1 MAARGYLLA
10 AACAVAMAATA
21 PSGQARAQDY
31 LDCRLDFAMEGWSI
45 FYKTA
50 SGNGTVSCSNGQR
63 MAVRIEAR
71 GGGLSVGKS
80 RIDDGAGVFSGV
92 RSIREVLGGY
102 VSAEAHAGAV
112 RSANAQVVTKG
123 PVSLALSGTG
133 DGWDLGV
140 AFGSFRITE
149 R

>member
-10 AACAVAMAATA
+10 AACAVALAAAA
-21 PSGQARAQDY
+21 PVGQARAQD
-31 LDCRLDFAMEGWSI
+31 LSCRLDFTMSGWSI

-50 SGNGTVSCSNGQR
+50 SGTGTVSCSNGQR
-63 MAVRIEAR
+63 MAVQIETR
-71 GGGLSVGKS
+71 GGGLSIGRS

-92 RSIREVLGGY
+92 HSINEVLGGY

-140 AFGSFRITE
+140 AFGSFRISQ

>member
-10 AACAVAMAATA
+10 AACAVALAAAA
-21 PSGQARAQDY
+21 PVGQARAQD
-31 LDCRLDFAMEGWSI
+31 LSCRLDFTMSGWSI

-50 SGNGTVSCSNGQR
+50 SGTGTVSCSNGQR
-63 MAVRIEAR
+63 MAVQIETR
-71 GGGLSVGKS
+71 GGGLSIGRA

-92 RSIREVLGGY
+92 RSINEVLGGY

-140 AFGSFRITE
+140 AFGSFRISQ

>member
-1 MAARGYLLA
+1 MAARGYMLA
-10 AACAVAMAATA
+10 AACAVALAAAA
-21 PSGQARAQDY
+21 PVGQARAQD
-31 LDCRLDFAMEGWSI
+31 LSCRLDFTMSGWSI

-50 SGNGTVSCSNGQR
+50 SGTGTVSCSNGQR
-63 MAVRIEAR
+63 MAVQIETR
-71 GGGLSVGKS
+71 GGGLSIGRS

-92 RSIREVLGGY
+92 RSINEVLGGY

-140 AFGSFRITE
+140 AFGSFRISQ

>member
-1 MAARGYLLA
+1 MLA
-10 AACAVAMAATA
+10 AACALALVVAVPAGKA
-21 PSGQARAQDY
+21 QAQDD
-31 LDCRLDFAMEGWSI
+31 LDCRLDFAVSGWSI

-50 SGNGTVSCSNGQR
+50 SGTGTVSCSNGQR
-63 MAVRIEAR
+63 MAVQIETR
-71 GGGLSVGKS
+71 GGGLSIGKS

-140 AFGSFRITE
+140 AFGSFRISE

>member
-1 MAARGYLLA
+1 MAARGHVLA
-10 AACAVAMAATA
+10 AACALAMAAVPA
-21 PSGQARAQDY
+21 GQARAQDY
-31 LDCRLDFAMEGWSI
+31 LECRLDFAMSGWSV

-50 SGNGTVSCSNGQR
+50 SGSGTVSCSNGQR
-63 MAVRIEAR
+63 MAVRIETR
-71 GGGLSVGKS
+71 GGGLSLGKS

-92 RSIREVLGGY
+92 RNIREVLGGY

>member
-1 MAARGYLLA
+1 MAGRTHMLA
-10 AACAVAMAATA
+10 AACAVAMAVAA
-21 PSGQARAQDY
+21 PVGQAQAQDY
-31 LDCRLDFAMEGWSI
+31 LECKLDFAVSGWSI

-50 SGNGTVSCSNGQR
+50 SGSGTVSCSNGQR
-63 MAVRIEAR
+63 MAVQIETR
-71 GGGLSVGKS
+71 GGGLSIGKS

-140 AFGSFRITE
+140 AFGSFRISQ

>member
-10 AACAVAMAATA
+10 AACAVALAAAA
-21 PSGQARAQDY
+21 PVGQARAQD
-31 LDCRLDFAMEGWSI
+31 LSCRLDFTMSGWSI

-50 SGNGTVSCSNGQR
+50 SGTGTVSCSNGQR
-63 MAVRIEAR
+63 MAVQIETR
-71 GGGLSVGKS
+71 GGGLSIGRS

-92 RSIREVLGGY
+92 RSINEVLGGY

-140 AFGSFRITE
+140 AFGSFRISQ

>member
-1 MAARGYLLA
+1 MAGRGYLLA
-10 AACAVAMAATA
+10 AACAAVLLVA
-21 PSGQARAQDY
+21 PSGQARAEDH
-31 LDCRLDFAMEGWSI
+31 LDCRLDFAMSGWSI

-50 SGNGTVSCSNGQR
+50 SGSGTVSCSNGQR
-63 MAVRIEAR
+63 MAVQIETR
-71 GGGLSVGKS
+71 GGGLSIGKS

-102 VSAEAHAGAV
+102 ASAEAHAGAV

-140 AFGSFRITE
+140 AFGSFRISE

>member
-1 MAARGYLLA
+1 MSGRRDILAAAAALLLLA
-10 AACAVAMAATA
+10 AGAAGPA
-21 PSGQARAQDY
+21 GAQAS
-31 LDCRLDFAMEGWSI
+31 LDCRLSFSMSGWSV

-50 SGNGTVSCSNGQR
+50 SGTGTVSCSNGQS
-63 MAVRIEAR
+63 MPVKIEVR
-71 GGGLSVGKS
+71 GGGLSIGKS
-80 RIDDGAGVFSGV
+80 RIDNGKGTFSGI

-102 VSAEAHAGAV
+102 ASAEAHAGAV

-123 PVSLALSGTG
+123 PVSLALAGTG

-140 AFGSFRITE
+140 AFGSFVISE

>member
-1 MAARGYLLA
+1 MAARGYMLA
-10 AACAVAMAATA
+10 AACAVALAAAA
-21 PSGQARAQDY
+21 PAGQARAQD
-31 LDCRLDFAMEGWSI
+31 LSCRLDFTMSGWSI

-50 SGNGTVSCSNGQR
+50 SGTGTVSCSNGQR
-63 MAVRIEAR
+63 MAVQIETR
-71 GGGLSVGKS
+71 GGGLSIGRS

-92 RSIREVLGGY
+92 RSINEVLGGY

-140 AFGSFRITE
+140 AFGSFRISQ

>member
-1 MAARGYLLA
+1 MAGRGTLLA
-10 AACAVAMAATA
+10 AGCAAALLVAPAG
-21 PSGQARAQDY
+21 PARAQDH
-31 LDCRLDFAMEGWSI
+31 LDCRLDFTMSGWSI

-50 SGNGTVSCSNGQR
+50 SGSGTVSCSNGQR
-63 MAVRIEAR
+63 MAVQIETR
-71 GGGLSVGKS
+71 GGGLSIGKS
-80 RIDDGAGVFSGV
+80 RIDDGGGVFSGV
-92 RSIREVLGGY
+92 RNIREVLGGY
-102 VSAEAHAGAV
+102 ASAEAHAGAV

-140 AFGSFRITE
+140 AFGSFRISE

>member
-1 MAARGYLLA
+1 MAARGHLLA
-10 AACAVAMAATA
+10 AACAVALAAAA
-21 PSGQARAQDY
+21 PAGQARAQD
-31 LDCRLDFAMEGWSI
+31 LSCRLDFTMSGWSI

-50 SGNGTVSCSNGQR
+50 SGTGTVSCSNGQR
-63 MAVRIEAR
+63 MAVQIETR
-71 GGGLSVGKS
+71 GGGLSIGRS

-92 RSIREVLGGY
+92 RSINEVLGGY

-140 AFGSFRITE
+140 AFGSFRISE

>member
-1 MAARGYLLA
+1 MLA
-10 AACAVAMAATA
+10 AACAVAMAVAA
-21 PSGQARAQDY
+21 PVGQAQAQDY
-31 LDCRLDFAMEGWSI
+31 LECKLDFAVSGWSI

-50 SGNGTVSCSNGQR
+50 SGSGTVSCSNGQR
-63 MAVRIEAR
+63 MAVQIETR
-71 GGGLSVGKS
+71 GGGLSIGKS

-140 AFGSFRITE
+140 AFGSFRISQ